1 DPDDGEVADIV
12 RRVRARRARGH
23 GDRGVNDETLPAP
36 PQGSSG
42 GLIKVDPTR
51 VTTERHR
58 EAGPVHVGHQFWR
71 RLGLDDILRDCKLS
85 AAARDLACAMTLN
98 RLIAPC
104 SEHAMP
110 DWIRRTASSRADTA
124 YARRGGVRDACFTD
138 QGWKLVA
145 YRAPR
150 PIYNL
155 DKLAAWPGSPV
166 WLFEGPR
173 KADRAEA
180 CFPGAVTSANA
191 GGANAIKQTDLA
203 PLRGRNLSFLDSWA
217 TKAAEL
223 GWTDFDL
230 FGADVSRPEIA
241 WLNSGL
247 LWSSPNHSILDLR

>member
-1 DPDDGEVADIV
+1 VAD
-12 RRVRARRARGH
+12 
-23 GDRGVNDETLPAP
+23 
-36 PQGSSG
+36 
-42 GLIKVDPTR
+42 
-51 VTTERHR
+51 
-58 EAGPVHVGHQFWR
+58 GPDFSR
-71 RLGLDDILRDCKLS
+71 ISRNEI
-85 AAARDLACAMTLN
+85 AAAPAIAKPVRNDCEIVGLVPLGAAPLGVKFKGRKPDEIFWFRGEKGE
-98 RLIAPC
+98 RLFAEC
-104 SEHAMP
+104 RWNLEDGAKE
-110 DWIRRTASSRADTA
+110 
-124 YARRGGVRDACFTD
+124 VRPACFTD

-247 LWSSPNHSILDLR
+247 LWSSPNHSILDLRDDRAILRTLNGSPQTFYRTPHLRARALPWEISH